1 MPKGMSA
8 MRRMVLAAGLVVVTS
23 AASFAQTPAPATAK
37 PAPAPARPAAPA
49 VQTPA
54 PAPAPAAAPVVL
66 PFPEGAKIAFV
77 VLQRVVAESNDGKQ
91 ASARVQGLQQK
102 KVAELN
108 ERQKLAQSL
117 QEKLDKSGAVMSEAA
132 RVDLTKQV
140 ERANVDLQRATQ
152 DAQAEVQELQQ
163 QLQEEFQRRIA
174 PIIEAVGKERG
185 LHYIFNGPDSG
196 LVWAD
201 AALDIT
207 TDVVKK
213 FDAAMKTAP
222 PPAAPKPQDR

>member
-1 MPKGMSA
+1 
-8 MRRMVLAAGLVVVTS
+8 MRRMVVALGLVVMTG
-23 AASFAQTPAPATAK
+23 AASFAQTPTAPATAK
-37 PAPAPARPAAPA
+37 PAPAPAKPAAPA
-49 VQTPA
+49 AQAPQA
-54 PAPAPAAAPVVL
+54 PAPVPVL

-77 VLQRVVAESNDGKQ
+77 VLQRVVAESDDGKQ
-91 ASARVQGLQQK
+91 ASAKVQALQQR

-108 ERQKLAQSL
+108 ERQKAAQAL

-140 ERANVDLQRATQ
+140 ERAQVDMQRATQ

-174 PIIEAVGKERG
+174 PIIEVVGKERG
-185 LHYIFNGPDSG
+185 LYYIFNGPDSG

-207 TDVVKK
+207 ADVVKK
-213 FDAAMKTAP
+213 FDAAMKAAP
-222 PPAAPKPQDR
+222 PTAPKPQGP

>member
-1 MPKGMSA
+1 
-8 MRRMVLAAGLVVVTS
+8 MRRMVVAVGLVVTTS
-23 AASFAQTPAPATAK
+23 AVSFAQTPAAPAPATAK
-37 PAPAPARPAAPA
+37 PPAPATVKPAVPAAQAPAP
-49 VQTPA
+49 VA
-54 PAPAPAAAPVVL
+54 PAPAPAPVVL

-77 VLQRVVAESNDGKQ
+77 VLQRVVAESTDGKQ
-91 ASARVQGLQQK
+91 ASAKVQALQQRK
-102 KVAELN
+102 MGELN
-108 ERQKLAQSL
+108 ERQKTAQSL

-140 ERANVDLQRATQ
+140 ERANVDMQRATQ

-207 TDVVKK
+207 ADVVKK
-213 FDAAMKTAP
+213 FDASMK
-222 PPAAPKPQDR
+222 PAAPAATPKPQGR

>member
-1 MPKGMSA
+1 
-8 MRRMVLAAGLVVVTS
+8 MRRMVVAVGLVLVTG
-23 AASFAQTPAPATAK
+23 AGSFAQTPAAPAPKPAAPPTAK
-37 PAPAPARPAAPA
+37 PAAPAAQSPPPAAAPA
-49 VQTPA
+49 P
-54 PAPAPAAAPVVL
+54 PVVL

-77 VLQRVVAESNDGKQ
+77 VLQRVVAESADGKQ
-91 ASARVQGLQQK
+91 ASAKVQALQQR
-102 KVAELN
+102 KVTELN
-108 ERQKLAQSL
+108 ERQKTAQSL

-132 RVDLTKQV
+132 RADLQKQV
-140 ERANVDLQRATQ
+140 ERAQVDIQRATQ
-152 DAQAEVQELQQ
+152 DAQAEVQELQT

-185 LHYIFNGPDSG
+185 LYYIFNGPDSG

-201 AALDIT
+201 ASLDIT

-213 FDAAMKTAP
+213 FDVATKAAA

>member
-1 MPKGMSA
+1 
-8 MRRMVLAAGLVVVTS
+8 MRRMVVALGLVIVTGT
-23 AASFAQTPAPATAK
+23 ASFAQAPAPATAK
-37 PAPAPARPAAPA
+37 PAAPAA
-49 VQTPA
+49 PA
-54 PAPAPAAAPVVL
+54 PAPAPAAPAVL

-77 VLQRVVAESNDGKQ
+77 VLQRVVAESAEGKQ
-91 ASARVQGLQQK
+91 ASARVQALQQK

-108 ERQKLAQSL
+108 ERQKAAQGL

-132 RVDLTKQV
+132 RADLTKQV
-140 ERANVDLQRATQ
+140 ERANVDMQRATQ

-185 LHYIFNGPDSG
+185 LYYIFNGPDSG

-201 AALDIT
+201 ASLDIT
-207 TDVVKK
+207 NDVVKK
-213 FDAAMKTAP
+213 FDQVK
-222 PPAAPKPQDR
+222 PAAPAGAKPQGQ

>member
-1 MPKGMSA
+1 
-8 MRRMVLAAGLVVVTS
+8 MRRMVVALGLVIVTGT
-23 AASFAQTPAPATAK
+23 ASFAQAPAPATAK
-37 PAPAPARPAAPA
+37 PAAPAAQA
-49 VQTPA
+49 PA
-54 PAPAPAAAPVVL
+54 PAPAAAAPVVL

-77 VLQRVVAESNDGKQ
+77 VLQRVVAESAEGKQ
-91 ASARVQGLQQK
+91 ASARVQALQQK

-108 ERQKLAQSL
+108 ERQKAAQGL

-132 RVDLTKQV
+132 RADLTKQV
-140 ERANVDLQRATQ
+140 ERANVDMQRATQ

-174 PIIEAVGKERG
+174 PIIEAVGKEKG

-201 AALDIT
+201 ASLDIT
-207 TDVVKK
+207 NDVVKK
-213 FDAAMKTAP
+213 FDQAKPA
-222 PPAAPKPQDR
+222 PPAAAKPQGQ

>member
-1 MPKGMSA
+1 
-8 MRRMVLAAGLVVVTS
+8 MRRMVVALGLVIVTGT
-23 AASFAQTPAPATAK
+23 ASFAQAPAPATAK
-37 PAPAPARPAAPA
+37 PAA
-49 VQTPA
+49 PA
-54 PAPAPAAAPVVL
+54 PAPAPAAPAVL

-77 VLQRVVAESNDGKQ
+77 VLQRVVAESAEGKQ
-91 ASARVQGLQQK
+91 ASARVQALQQK

-108 ERQKLAQSL
+108 ERQKAAQGL

-132 RVDLTKQV
+132 RADLTKQV
-140 ERANVDLQRATQ
+140 ERANVDMQRATQ

-201 AALDIT
+201 ASLDIT
-207 TDVVKK
+207 NDVVKK
-213 FDAAMKTAP
+213 FDQAK
-222 PPAAPKPQDR
+222 PAAPAGAKPQGQ

>member
-1 MPKGMSA
+1 
-8 MRRMVLAAGLVVVTS
+8 MVVALGLVIVTGT
-23 AASFAQTPAPATAK
+23 ASFARAQAPATAK
-37 PAPAPARPAAPA
+37 PAAPAAQA
-49 VQTPA
+49 PA
-54 PAPAPAAAPVVL
+54 PAPAPAPPAVL

-77 VLQRVVAESNDGKQ
+77 VLQRVVAESAEGKQ
-91 ASARVQGLQQK
+91 ASARVQALQQK
-102 KVAELN
+102 KVGELN
-108 ERQKLAQSL
+108 ERQKAAQGL

-132 RVDLTKQV
+132 RADLTKQV

-201 AALDIT
+201 ASLDIT
-207 TDVVKK
+207 NDVVKK
-213 FDAAMKTAP
+213 FDQSKPVAP
-222 PPAAPKPQDR
+222 AGAKPQ

>member
-1 MPKGMSA
+1 MEPKGIS
-8 MRRMVLAAGLVVVTS
+8 MRRHVLAVGLVAMT
-23 AASFAQTPAPATAK
+23 ATASFAQAPAPAPATAK
-37 PAPAPARPAAPA
+37 PAAPAPAAPQAA
-49 VQTPA
+49 A
-54 PAPAPAAAPVVL
+54 PAPAPVL

-91 ASARVQGLQQK
+91 ASAKVQALQQK

-108 ERQKLAQSL
+108 ERQKTLQGL

-132 RVDLTKQV
+132 RADLGKQV
-140 ERANVDLQRATQ
+140 ERTQVDLQRATQ
-152 DAQAEVQELQQ
+152 DAQQEVQELQQ

-174 PIIEAVGKERG
+174 PIIEAVGKEKG

-207 TDVVKK
+207 TEVVKK
-213 FDAAMKTAP
+213 FDAATKAP
-222 PPAAPKPQDR
+222 APAAAPKPPGQ

>member
-1 MPKGMSA
+1 
-8 MRRMVLAAGLVVVTS
+8 MRRMVVALGLLVVTGTP
-23 AASFAQTPAPATAK
+23 SFAQAPAPAPATAK
-37 PAPAPARPAAPA
+37 PAAPA
-49 VQTPA
+49 VQAPAPAA
-54 PAPAPAAAPVVL
+54 PAPAPVAL

-77 VLQRVVAESNDGKQ
+77 VLQRVVAESAEGRA
-91 ASARVQGLQQK
+91 ASGRVQALQQK

-108 ERQKLAQSL
+108 ERQKAAQGL

-140 ERANVDLQRATQ
+140 ERANVDIQRATQ

-207 TDVVKK
+207 NDVVKK
-213 FDAAMKTAP
+213 FDQMKPAPAP
-222 PPAAPKPQDR
+222 PAKPQGQ

>member
-1 MPKGMSA
+1 
-8 MRRMVLAAGLVVVTS
+8 MRRMVVALGLVLVTGT
-23 AASFAQTPAPATAK
+23 ASFALAPEPQTAK
-37 PAPAPARPAAPA
+37 PVVPPAQAAE
-49 VQTPA
+49 
-54 PAPAPAAAPVVL
+54 PAPAAL

-77 VLQRVVAESNDGKQ
+77 VLQRAVAESSEGTL
-91 ASARVQGLQQK
+91 ASTRVQALQQK

-108 ERQKLAQSL
+108 ERQTAAQGL

-132 RVDLTKQV
+132 RADLTKQV
-140 ERANVDLQRATQ
+140 ERAQVDLQRATQ

-163 QLQEEFQRRIA
+163 QLQDEFQRRIA

-207 TDVVKK
+207 TEIVKK
-213 FDAAMKTAP
+213 FDQAKPAP
-222 PPAAPKPQDR
+222 PAPAKPGQQ

>member
-1 MPKGMSA
+1 
-8 MRRMVLAAGLVVVTS
+8 MVVALGLVVVTGT
-23 AASFAQTPAPATAK
+23 ASFAQAPAPSTAK
-37 PAPAPARPAAPA
+37 PAAPAPARPAAQAPPPA
-49 VQTPA
+49 AA
-54 PAPAPAAAPVVL
+54 PAPAPVL

-77 VLQRVVAESNDGKQ
+77 VLQRVVAESAEGKL
-91 ASARVQGLQQK
+91 ASARVQALQQK

-108 ERQKLAQSL
+108 ERQKAAQTA

-132 RVDLTKQV
+132 RADLQKQV
-140 ERANVDLQRATQ
+140 ERAQVDLQRATQ
-152 DAQAEVQELQQ
+152 DAQQEVQELQT

-201 AALDIT
+201 ASLDIT
-207 TDVVKK
+207 NDVVKK
-213 FDAAMKTAP
+213 FDAVKPA
-222 PPAAPKPQDR
+222 PAAKPQGQ

>member
-1 MPKGMSA
+1 
-8 MRRMVLAAGLVVVTS
+8 MRRIVVALGLVLVTGT
-23 AASFAQTPAPATAK
+23 ASFAQAPAPATAK
-37 PAPAPARPAAPA
+37 PAAPAAQA
-49 VQTPA
+49 PA
-54 PAPAPAAAPVVL
+54 PAPAPAAQVAL

-77 VLQRVVAESNDGKQ
+77 VLQRVVAESAEGKQ
-91 ASARVQGLQQK
+91 ASARVQALQAK

-108 ERQKLAQSL
+108 ERQKAAQGL

-132 RVDLTKQV
+132 RADLTKQV
-140 ERANVDLQRATQ
+140 ERANVDMQRATQ

-185 LHYIFNGPDSG
+185 LYYIFNGPDSG

-207 TDVVKK
+207 VDVVKK
-213 FDAAMKTAP
+213 FDQAKPVA
-222 PPAAPKPQDR
+222 PAATKPQGQ

>member
-1 MPKGMSA
+1 
-8 MRRMVLAAGLVVVTS
+8 
-23 AASFAQTPAPATAK
+23 
-37 PAPAPARPAAPA
+37 
-49 VQTPA
+49 
-54 PAPAPAAAPVVL
+54 VL

-77 VLQRVVAESNDGKQ
+77 VLQRVVAESSDGKQ
-91 ASARVQGLQQK
+91 ASAKVQALQQK

-108 ERQKLAQSL
+108 ERQKAAQSL
-117 QEKLDKSGAVMSEAA
+117 QEKLDKSGAVMSESA
-132 RVDLTKQV
+132 RADLGKQV
-140 ERANVDLQRATQ
+140 ERAQLDMQRATQ

-207 TDVVKK
+207 ADVVKK
-213 FDAAMKTAP
+213 FDAATKAAA
-222 PPAAPKPQDR
+222 PAAPPKPPGQ

>member
-1 MPKGMSA
+1 
-8 MRRMVLAAGLVVVTS
+8 MRRMVVAVGLVVVTGT
-23 AASFAQTPAPATAK
+23 ASFAQTSSPAPATAQ
-37 PAPAPARPAAPA
+37 PAA
-49 VQTPA
+49 QA
-54 PAPAPAAAPVVL
+54 PAPAPQVL
-66 PFPEGAKIAFV
+66 PFPDGAKIAFV
-77 VLQRVVAESNDGKQ
+77 VLQRIVQESSEGKQ
-91 ASARVQGLQQK
+91 ATARVQGLQQK

-108 ERQKLAQSL
+108 ERQKAAQDL

-132 RVDLTKQV
+132 RADLAKQI

-152 DAQAEVQELQQ
+152 DAQQEVQELQQ

-207 TDVVKK
+207 GDVIKK
-213 FDAAMKTAP
+213 FDAASKAP
-222 PPAAPKPQDR
+222 APAAKPQGR

>member
-1 MPKGMSA
+1 
-8 MRRMVLAAGLVVVTS
+8 MRRMVVAVGLVLVTGT
-23 AASFAQTPAPATAK
+23 ASFAQAPAPATAK
-37 PAPAPARPAAPA
+37 PA
-49 VQTPA
+49 A
-54 PAPAPAAAPVVL
+54 PAPATAKPPAPAAQAPAPAAPVVL

-77 VLQRVVAESNDGKQ
+77 VLQRVVAESAEGKQ
-91 ASARVQGLQQK
+91 ASSRVQALQQK
-102 KVAELN
+102 KVGELN
-108 ERQKLAQSL
+108 ERQKLAQGL

-174 PIIEAVGKERG
+174 PIIETVGKERG

-201 AALDIT
+201 ASLDIT
-207 TDVVKK
+207 NDVVKK
-213 FDAAMKTAP
+213 FDQMKPAA
-222 PPAAPKPQDR
+222 PPAAKPQGQ

>member
-1 MPKGMSA
+1 
-8 MRRMVLAAGLVVVTS
+8 MRRMVVAVGLVLVTGT
-23 AASFAQTPAPATAK
+23 ASFAQALAPATAK
-37 PAPAPARPAAPA
+37 PAAPAAQA
-49 VQTPA
+49 PA
-54 PAPAPAAAPVVL
+54 PAPAPAAPVVL

-77 VLQRVVAESNDGKQ
+77 VLQRVVAESAEGKQ
-91 ASARVQGLQQK
+91 ASSRVQALQQK
-102 KVAELN
+102 KVGELN
-108 ERQKLAQSL
+108 ERQKQAQGL

-207 TDVVKK
+207 NDVVKK
-213 FDAAMKTAP
+213 FDQAKPTAP
-222 PPAAPKPQDR
+222 PAAKPQGQ

>member
-1 MPKGMSA
+1 
-8 MRRMVLAAGLVVVTS
+8 MRRMVVAVGLVMVTG
-23 AASFAQTPAPATAK
+23 AASFAQTPAAPATAKPAAPATAK
-37 PAPAPARPAAPA
+37 PAPPAAQA
-49 VQTPA
+49 PA
-54 PAPAPAAAPVVL
+54 PAPAPVL

-77 VLQRVVAESNDGKQ
+77 VLQRVVAESADGKA
-91 ASARVQGLQQK
+91 ASGRVQALQQK

-108 ERQKLAQSL
+108 EKQKAAATL

-132 RVDLTKQV
+132 RADLTKQV
-140 ERANVDLQRATQ
+140 ERAQVDMQRATQ
-152 DAQAEVQELQQ
+152 DAQAEVQELQN

-174 PIIEAVGKERG
+174 PIIEAVGKEKG

-207 TDVVKK
+207 TEVVKK
-213 FDAAMKTAP
+213 FDAATKAP
-222 PPAAPKPQDR
+222 AAAPKPQDR

>member
-1 MPKGMSA
+1 
-8 MRRMVLAAGLVVVTS
+8 MRRMVVALGLVLVTGT
-23 AASFAQTPAPATAK
+23 ALFAQAAPQA
-37 PAPAPARPAAPA
+37 AAPA
-49 VQTPA
+49 EPA
-54 PAPAPAAAPVVL
+54 PL

-77 VLQRVVAESNDGKQ
+77 VLQRVVAESDEGKQ
-91 ASARVQGLQQK
+91 ASARVQALQQK

-108 ERQKLAQSL
+108 ERQKTAQGL

-132 RVDLTKQV
+132 RADLAKQV
-140 ERANVDLQRATQ
+140 ERAQVDLQRATQ
-152 DAQAEVQELQQ
+152 DAQAEVTELQQ
-163 QLQEEFQRRIA
+163 QLQDEFQRRIA

-213 FDAAMKTAP
+213 FDQAKPAP
-222 PPAAPKPQDR
+222 APAAKPQGQ

>member
-1 MPKGMSA
+1 
-8 MRRMVLAAGLVVVTS
+8 MRRMVLAVGLVVVTG
-23 AASFAQTPAPATAK
+23 AASFAQTPAAPAPATAK
-37 PAPAPARPAAPA
+37 PA
-49 VQTPA
+49 
-54 PAPAPAAAPVVL
+54 APAPAAAQPEAL

-91 ASARVQGLQQK
+91 ASAKVQALQQK

-108 ERQKLAQSL
+108 ERQKALQGL
-117 QEKLDKSGAVMSEAA
+117 QEKLEKSGAVMSEAA
-132 RVDLTKQV
+132 RGDLAKQV
-140 ERANVDLQRATQ
+140 ERAQVDLQRATQ
-152 DAQAEVQELQQ
+152 DAQQEVQELQQ

-207 TDVVKK
+207 ADVVRK
-213 FDAAMKTAP
+213 FDEAAKA
-222 PPAAPKPQDR
+222 PAAAAKPPGQ

>member
-1 MPKGMSA
+1 
-8 MRRMVLAAGLVVVTS
+8 MRRMVLAVGLVVTTA

-37 PAPAPARPAAPA
+37 PSAPVPQAAAPAPP
-49 VQTPA
+49 PA
-54 PAPAPAAAPVVL
+54 PVL

-91 ASARVQGLQQK
+91 ASAKVQALQQK

-108 ERQKLAQSL
+108 ERQKALQGL
-117 QEKLDKSGAVMSEAA
+117 QEKLDKSGAVMSESA
-132 RVDLTKQV
+132 RGELAKQV
-140 ERANVDLQRATQ
+140 ERTQVDLQRATQ
-152 DAQAEVQELQQ
+152 DAQQEVQELQQ
-163 QLQEEFQRRIA
+163 QLQDEFQRRIA

-207 TDVVKK
+207 ADVVKK
-213 FDAAMKTAP
+213 FDAAARPAAP
-222 PPAAPKPQDR
+222 AAAPKPPGQ

>member
-1 MPKGMSA
+1 
-8 MRRMVLAAGLVVVTS
+8 MVVAFGFVALVAPTQIL
-23 AASFAQTPAPATAK
+23 AQTPAAPAPATAK
-37 PAPAPARPAAPA
+37 PAPATAKPAAPPPAAPA
-49 VQTPA
+49 AQAPA
-54 PAPAPAAAPVVL
+54 PAPAPL

-77 VLQRVVAESNDGKQ
+77 VLQRVVAESADGKQ
-91 ASARVQGLQQK
+91 ASAKVQALQQK

-108 ERQKLAQSL
+108 ERQKAVQTI
-117 QEKLDKSGAVMSEAA
+117 QERIDKSGAVMSEAA
-132 RVDLTKQV
+132 RADLGKQL
-140 ERANVDLQRATQ
+140 ERAQVDLQRSTQ
-152 DAQAEVQELQQ
+152 DAQQEVQELQQ

-213 FDAAMKTAP
+213 FDAATKAAP
-222 PPAAPKPQDR
+222 PAKPQGQ

>member
-1 MPKGMSA
+1 
-8 MRRMVLAAGLVVVTS
+8 MRRMVLAVGLVVTTG

-37 PAPAPARPAAPA
+37 PAAPAPQAAAPA
-49 VQTPA
+49 PPPA
-54 PAPAPAAAPVVL
+54 PVL

-91 ASARVQGLQQK
+91 ASAKVQALQQR

-108 ERQKLAQSL
+108 ERQKALQGL
-117 QEKLDKSGAVMSEAA
+117 QEKLDKSGAVMSESA
-132 RVDLTKQV
+132 RGELAKQV
-140 ERANVDLQRATQ
+140 ERTQVDLQRATQ
-152 DAQAEVQELQQ
+152 DAQQEVQELQQ
-163 QLQEEFQRRIA
+163 QLQDEFQRRIA

-207 TDVVKK
+207 ADVVKK
-213 FDAAMKTAP
+213 FDAAVKPAAP
-222 PPAAPKPQDR
+222 AAAPKPPGQ

>member
-1 MPKGMSA
+1 
-8 MRRMVLAAGLVVVTS
+8 MRRMVLAVGLVVTTA
-23 AASFAQTPAPATAK
+23 AASFAQAPAPGTTKPAAPAPQI
-37 PAPAPARPAAPA
+37 PAPAPP
-49 VQTPA
+49 PA
-54 PAPAPAAAPVVL
+54 PAPVL

-77 VLQRVVAESNDGKQ
+77 VLQRVVAESTDGKQ
-91 ASARVQGLQQK
+91 ASAKVQALQAK

-108 ERQKLAQSL
+108 ERQKGLQGL

-132 RVDLTKQV
+132 RGDLAKQV
-140 ERANVDLQRATQ
+140 ERAQVDLQRATQ
-152 DAQAEVQELQQ
+152 DAQQEVQELQQ
-163 QLQEEFQRRIA
+163 QLQDEFQRRIA

-207 TDVVKK
+207 ADVVKK
-213 FDAAMKTAP
+213 FDASVKPAAP
-222 PPAAPKPQDR
+222 AAAPKPPGQ

>member
-1 MPKGMSA
+1 
-8 MRRMVLAAGLVVVTS
+8 MRRMVVAVGLVLVTGS
-23 AASFAQTPAPATAK
+23 ASFAQA
-37 PAPAPARPAAPA
+37 PAPAPAKPAAPPA
-49 VQTPA
+49 PAAQAPA
-54 PAPAPAAAPVVL
+54 PAPAPAAPVL

-77 VLQRVVAESNDGKQ
+77 VLQRVVAESAEGKQ
-91 ASARVQGLQQK
+91 ASARVQALQQK
-102 KVAELN
+102 KVGELN
-108 ERQKLAQSL
+108 ERQKQAQGL

-132 RVDLTKQV
+132 RADLTKQV

-174 PIIEAVGKERG
+174 PIIEAVGKEKG

-201 AALDIT
+201 ASLDIT
-207 TDVVKK
+207 ADVVKK
-213 FDAAMKTAP
+213 FDQAKPAA
-222 PPAAPKPQDR
+222 PPAAKPQGQ

>member
-1 MPKGMSA
+1 
-8 MRRMVLAAGLVVVTS
+8 MRRMVVALGLVIVTGT
-23 AASFAQTPAPATAK
+23 ASFAQAPAPATAK
-37 PAPAPARPAAPA
+37 PAAPAA
-49 VQTPA
+49 QA
-54 PAPAPAAAPVVL
+54 PAPAPAAAAPVAL

-77 VLQRVVAESNDGKQ
+77 VLQRVVAESAEGKQ
-91 ASARVQGLQQK
+91 ASARVQALQQK
-102 KVAELN
+102 KVADLN
-108 ERQKLAQSL
+108 ERQKAAQGL

-132 RVDLTKQV
+132 RADLTKQV

-174 PIIEAVGKERG
+174 PIIEAVGKEKG

-201 AALDIT
+201 ASLDIT
-207 TDVVKK
+207 NDVVKK
-213 FDAAMKTAP
+213 FDLAK
-222 PPAAPKPQDR
+222 PAAPATAKPQGQ

>member
-1 MPKGMSA
+1 MGGLSVLPKGMSA
-8 MRRMVLAAGLVVVTS
+8 MSRMLVAVGLVVVTGT
-23 AASFAQTPAPATAK
+23 ASFAQAPAPATAK
-37 PAPAPARPAAPA
+37 PAAPAPQAAAPA
-49 VQTPA
+49 P
-54 PAPAPAAAPVVL
+54 PSAPVQL

-77 VLQRVVAESNDGKQ
+77 VLQRVVAESNEGKA

-108 ERQKLAQSL
+108 DKQKAAQGL

-132 RVDLTKQV
+132 RADLTKQV
-140 ERANVDLQRATQ
+140 ERAQVDLQRATQ
-152 DAQAEVQELQQ
+152 DAQQEVQELQQ

-174 PIIEAVGKERG
+174 PIIEQVGKEKG

-201 AALDIT
+201 ASLDIT
-207 TDVVKK
+207 GEVVKK
-213 FDAAMKTAP
+213 FDAATKAPAPTA
-222 PPAAPKPQDR
+222 KPQGQ

>member
-1 MPKGMSA
+1 
-8 MRRMVLAAGLVVVTS
+8 MRRMVLAVGLVVTTG

-37 PAPAPARPAAPA
+37 PAAPAPQAAAPA
-49 VQTPA
+49 PPPA
-54 PAPAPAAAPVVL
+54 PVL

-91 ASARVQGLQQK
+91 ASAKVQALQQK

-108 ERQKLAQSL
+108 ERQKALQGL
-117 QEKLDKSGAVMSEAA
+117 QEKLDKSGAVMSESA
-132 RVDLTKQV
+132 RGELAKQV
-140 ERANVDLQRATQ
+140 ERTQVDLQRATQ
-152 DAQAEVQELQQ
+152 DAQQEVQELQQ
-163 QLQEEFQRRIA
+163 QLQDEFQRRIA

-207 TDVVKK
+207 ADVVKK
-213 FDAAMKTAP
+213 FDAATKPAAP
-222 PPAAPKPQDR
+222 AAAPKPPGQ

>member
-1 MPKGMSA
+1 MGGLSVLPKGMSA
-8 MRRMVLAAGLVVVTS
+8 MSRMLVAVGVVVVTGT
-23 AASFAQTPAPATAK
+23 ASFAQAPAPATAK
-37 PAPAPARPAAPA
+37 PAAPAPQAA
-49 VQTPA
+49 A
-54 PAPAPAAAPVVL
+54 PAPAPPSAPVQL

-77 VLQRVVAESNDGKQ
+77 VLQRVVAESNEGKA

-108 ERQKLAQSL
+108 EKQKAAQGL

-132 RVDLTKQV
+132 RADLTKQV
-140 ERANVDLQRATQ
+140 ERAQVDLQRATQ
-152 DAQAEVQELQQ
+152 DAQQEVQELQQ

-174 PIIEAVGKERG
+174 PIIEQVGKEKG

-201 AALDIT
+201 ASLDIT
-207 TDVVKK
+207 GEVVKK
-213 FDAAMKTAP
+213 FDAATKAPAPTA
-222 PPAAPKPQDR
+222 KPQGQ

>member
-1 MPKGMSA
+1 
-8 MRRMVLAAGLVVVTS
+8 MRRMVVALGLVIVTGT
-23 AASFAQTPAPATAK
+23 ASFAQAPAPATAK
-37 PAPAPARPAAPA
+37 PAAPAAQA
-49 VQTPA
+49 PA
-54 PAPAPAAAPVVL
+54 PAPAAAAPVVL

-77 VLQRVVAESNDGKQ
+77 VLQRVVAESAEGKL
-91 ASARVQGLQQK
+91 ASARVQALQQK

-108 ERQKLAQSL
+108 ERQKAAQGL

-140 ERANVDLQRATQ
+140 ERANVDMQRATQ

-174 PIIEAVGKERG
+174 PIIESVGKEKG

-201 AALDIT
+201 ASLDIT
-207 TDVVKK
+207 NDVVKK
-213 FDAAMKTAP
+213 FDQAK
-222 PPAAPKPQDR
+222 PAAPAAAKPQGQ

>member
-1 MPKGMSA
+1 
-8 MRRMVLAAGLVVVTS
+8 MRRMVLAVGLVLATS
-23 AASFAQTPAPATAK
+23 AASIAQTPPPAPAK
-37 PAPAPARPAAPA
+37 PA
-49 VQTPA
+49 A
-54 PAPAPAAAPVVL
+54 PAPAPAAPAPQAAAPAPAPVL

-77 VLQRVVAESNDGKQ
+77 VLQRVVAESADGKQ
-91 ASARVQGLQQK
+91 ASAKVQALQQK

-108 ERQKLAQSL
+108 ERQKAAQAL
-117 QEKLDKSGAVMSEAA
+117 QEKLDKSGAVMSESA
-132 RVDLTKQV
+132 RADLGKQV
-140 ERANVDLQRATQ
+140 ERAQLDMQRATQ
-152 DAQAEVQELQQ
+152 DAQGEVQELQQ

-207 TDVVKK
+207 ADVVKK
-213 FDAAMKTAP
+213 FDAAVKAAP
-222 PPAAPKPQDR
+222 PAAAPKPPGQ